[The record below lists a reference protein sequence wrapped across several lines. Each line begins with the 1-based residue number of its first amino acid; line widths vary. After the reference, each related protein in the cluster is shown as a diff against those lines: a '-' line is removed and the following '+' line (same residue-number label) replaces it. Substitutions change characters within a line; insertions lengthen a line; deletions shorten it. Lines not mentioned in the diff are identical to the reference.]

1 MREWCEVPD
10 QAKEYE
16 GEEGELEDGGKL
28 ERLLYISKALASW
41 LLYVIIVDYNEPLIE
56 TMKNKETEF

>member
-28 ERLLYISKALASW
+28 ERLLYISKALAS
-41 LLYVIIVDYNEPLIE
+41 LFLYVIIVDYNEPVD
-56 TMKNKETEF
+56 